1 MEDVYN
7 EVHSENLNLSD
18 EIKAFK
24 NEIAD
29 LNDECQ
35 SYKQVNMDL
44 TRENQKLFAS
54 LQTERQ
60 RGESLDKQKD
70 IGQKKLDE

>member
-7 EVHSENLNLSD
+7 EVHSENLIQSD
-18 EIKAFK
+18 EIKTFK

-60 RGESLDKQKD
+60 RVESLDKQKD

>member
-54 LQTERQ
+54 LQTEGRIIRQ
-60 RGESLDKQKD
+60 AERYRAKETR
-70 IGQKKLDE
+70 